1 MPGGTE
7 AATQRAAEAER
18 RHQRIL
24 RAAVA
29 LFSDRGFADT
39 RIEDIA
45 ERAGVA
51 KGTVLLH
58 FAGKEALLACVVD
71 AMLQAAIARIT
82 AAATMPG
89 GPAERL
95 ATLAAALHQELRYP
109 GPGSLAWLIIRDAWH
124 DPELSRRLDQDLR
137 QQMRRLAAA
146 IIRDGIAAGRF
157 RPCDPER
164 MADLLIDPL
173 VLQALWWHAVAR
185 HAPGASAAPD
195 GDGFAAH
202 RDTVMVALGA

>member
-7 AATQRAAEAER
+7 GATPRGAEAER

-24 RAAVA
+24 RAAIA

-58 FAGKEALLACVVD
+58 FAGKDMLLACVVD
-71 AMLQAAIARIT
+71 EVLRASIARIT
-82 AAATMPG
+82 AAAILTG
-89 GPAERL
+89 DPAERL

-109 GPGSLAWLIIRDAWH
+109 GRGSLAWLIVRDAWR

-137 QQMRRLAAA
+137 QQVRRHAAA
-146 IIRDGIAAGRF
+146 IIRDGVAAGRF
-157 RPCDPER
+157 RTCDPER
-164 MADLLIDPL
+164 MADLLIDPM

-185 HAPGASAAPD
+185 HVPGATAGPD

-202 RDTVMVALGA
+202 RDAVLAAIIA